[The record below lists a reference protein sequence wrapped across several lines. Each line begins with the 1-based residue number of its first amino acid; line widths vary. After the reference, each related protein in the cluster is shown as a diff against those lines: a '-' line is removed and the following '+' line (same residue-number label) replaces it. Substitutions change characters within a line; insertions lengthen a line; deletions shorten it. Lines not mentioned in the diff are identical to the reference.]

1 MERRR
6 STSSQSAAA
15 FLFNFQLGLFGLQL
29 GGMAEIVRPNGL
41 AKGKE
46 MRLSMVSSALVAA
59 LVGYGSTIALLLAA
73 AAALGATPAQ
83 SASWVFAICIAKGL
97 TSGFLSF
104 YTRIPVVLA
113 WSTPGLALIA
123 ATDGITMPEAVGAFV
138 LAAGLMVLT
147 GAWGPLGR
155 LVQRI
160 PDGIAAGMLAGVLLP
175 FCLPV
180 THAIES
186 LPQLVLPMVAVF
198 VLVRLK
204 NPAFAVLATLVT
216 GVILAFGLG
225 LASLPPLAASLPQ
238 PTLILPE
245 FRASALIGLGL
256 PLYLVTMA
264 SQNLPGFA
272 VLRAAGYTP
281 PVQPALLGT
290 GIASM
295 VSALWGASTISMAA
309 ITAAI
314 CLGEDT
320 HPDHSQRW
328 RVGLA
333 YGGVWLLLGL
343 FSPLVIPVLGAL
355 PPALIAAL
363 VGLALLGPL
372 MGAATGA
379 FSHADQRFA
388 GLATMVT
395 TASSVPFFGVGAA
408 FWGLLAGLVIY
419 ALEQFAKKG

>member
-1 MERRR
+1 MRV
-6 STSSQSAAA
+6 S
-15 FLFNFQLGLFGLQL
+15 LF
-29 GGMAEIVRPNGL
+29 
-41 AKGKE
+41 
-46 MRLSMVSSALVAA
+46 SSATVAA

-97 TSGFLSF
+97 TSGFLSI
-104 YTRIPVVLA
+104 YTQVPVVLA

-123 ATDGITMPEAVGAFV
+123 ASEGITMPEAVGAFL
-138 LAAGLMVLT
+138 LAAAMIILT
-147 GAWGPLGR
+147 GVWGALGR

-175 FCLPV
+175 FCLPL
-180 THAIES
+180 TRAIEG
-186 LPQLVLPMVAVF
+186 LPLLVIPMVVVF
-198 VLVRLK
+198 ALVRLK
-204 NPAFAVLATLVT
+204 NPAFAVLAALAT
-216 GVILAFGLG
+216 GVGMAFLLGRADLPTLAL
-225 LASLPPLAASLPQ
+225 SLPQ
-238 PTLILPE
+238 LTLIMPE
-245 FRASALIGLGL
+245 FRASVLIGLGL

-281 PVQPALLGT
+281 PVGSVLIAT
-290 GIASM
+290 G
-295 VSALWGASTISMAA
+295 GASLLSAFAGAHTISMAA

-320 HPDHSQRW
+320 HPDKAQRW
-328 RVGLA
+328 KVGVA
-333 YGGVWLLLGL
+333 YAGVWVFLGF
-343 FSPLVIPVLGAL
+343 FSPLIIPILAAL

-379 FSHADQRFA
+379 FAHADQRFA
-388 GLATMVT
+388 GLVTLVT
-395 TASSVPFFGVGAA
+395 TASSVSFFGIGAA
-408 FWGLLAGLVIY
+408 FWGLLAGLSVYGIERMGRR
-419 ALEQFAKKG
+419 A